1 MITAD
6 DFRDVALSM
15 QDAFEGAH
23 MGHPDFRVNGRIFA
37 TLHTGDASGM
47 VALTPEEQ
55 REFMWM
61 KPEMFTP
68 CAGAWG
74 RQGATNVIL
83 AQADIKTLRA
93 AMNLA
98 WERTVAKPPVRKRA
112 AKPVPKLTK
121 LARPAK
127 VAKAAKTTK
136 AATTN
141 AATAKAATAKAATA
155 KAAKTAKT
163 AKATKAAKLAKTA
176 NSATAAKTAAAH
188 AQETVSFA
196 GRSMNVR

>member
-6 DFRDVALSM
+6 DFREVALSM

-37 TLHTGDASGM
+37 TLHTGDKSGM

-55 REFMWM
+55 REFMWL

-74 RQGATNVIL
+74 RQGSTNVIL
-83 AQADIKTLRA
+83 AHADMKTLRA

-98 WERTVAKPPVRKRA
+98 WERAVSKPPARKPAKKTVAKL
-112 AKPVPKLTK
+112 AKG
-121 LARPAK
+121 AK
-127 VAKAAKTTK
+127 VAKGAKRVQSP
-136 AATTN
+136 
-141 AATAKAATAKAATA
+141 
-155 KAAKTAKT
+155 TAKT
-163 AKATKAAKLAKTA
+163 ARPRAIKK
-176 NSATAAKTAAAH
+176 
-188 AQETVSFA
+188 
-196 GRSMNVR
+196 R